1 MRLER
6 VCDRRWRTFSLSL
19 DFDGHDSRA
28 MEIEI
33 EMCAEAILLSSFYCD
48 NVVEVV
54 AEGILEEE
62 VVAEGAFEE
71 EEEVVVV
78 TVEVALIGTR
88 LNG

>member
-1 MRLER
+1 
-6 VCDRRWRTFSLSL
+6 
-19 DFDGHDSRA
+19 
-28 MEIEI
+28 
-33 EMCAEAILLSSFYCD
+33 MCAEEILFSSFYCD

-54 AEGILEEE
+54 AEGILEEG

>member
-1 MRLER
+1 
-6 VCDRRWRTFSLSL
+6 
-19 DFDGHDSRA
+19 

>member
-1 MRLER
+1 
-6 VCDRRWRTFSLSL
+6 
-19 DFDGHDSRA
+19 
-28 MEIEI
+28 
-33 EMCAEAILLSSFYCD
+33 MCAEEMLLSSFYCD